1 MAEEIKK
8 FYRSRT
14 DRVLFG
20 VCGGL
25 GKYFGVDPILFRLL
39 FVLFFFVG
47 DGAGIIIYMLAVLVI
62 PKEPGEPG
70 AVDKNLEG
78 EIEELADKI
87 EGKAKE
93 ISREVKL
100 DEQKVGESGNMLGV
114 AVVLIGLFF
123 LIRQIF
129 PMWWPDMGIFWALAI
144 IGIGFYII
152 LKK

>member
-47 DGAGIIIYMLAVLVI
+47 NGAGIIIYILAVLVI
-62 PKEPGEPG
+62 PEEPGEPG
-70 AVDKNLEG
+70 AVDKDLEG
-78 EIEELADKI
+78 EVEELADKI

-100 DEQKVGESGNMLGV
+100 DEQKVEESGSMLGV